1 MIVAWRDVTQME
13 VTTVHLA
20 NTRPPKCIFV
30 HHIHHNPPIMDQGS
44 TVYSPH
50 CRAVKV
56 DQKPFMRVEVKG
68 VCKLKTKQKI

>member
-1 MIVAWRDVTQME
+1 MTVACRDVTQMD
-13 VTTVHLA
+13 VTTVHSA
-20 NTRPPKCIFV
+20 NTRPSKCIFTT
-30 HHIHHNPPIMDQGS
+30 IHHNPPIMVQRG

-56 DQKPFMRVEVKG
+56 DQKPFVRVEVKG

>member
-1 MIVAWRDVTQME
+1 MIVAWRDVTQTD

-20 NTRPPKCIFV
+20 NIRPPKCIFI
-30 HHIHHNPPIMDQGS
+30 HHIPPIMVQGS

-56 DQKPFMRVEVKG
+56 DQKPFVRVEVKG